1 MFSKPLL
8 GTNTKKTKLSWLEYI
23 WFSCIIQGWANFY
36 YAYKNWADLMGNNYQ
51 DYALLKEDDPL
62 ELCILYFWDSLEDEI
77 YPKFFLEELMQ
88 MVDDID
94 TGKEKV
100 YPLDEDFFDRMKDLV
115 GDLIDDVNLDD
126 ELEED

>member
-1 MFSKPLL
+1 
-8 GTNTKKTKLSWLEYI
+8 
-23 WFSCIIQGWANFY
+23 
-36 YAYKNWADLMGNNYQ
+36 MGNNYQ

-115 GDLIDDVNLDD
+115 GDLIDDED
-126 ELEED
+126 LENEV